1 MSWYAS
7 GRVSHGSDGASAVT
21 AARPGA
27 CQQGLIS
34 LRASNELICAMHLT
48 RCRNC
53 RAKFWCGAFFF
64 FFANE
69 SELVFCE
76 SGRKCNE
83 QHRRHLDSLMSQ
95 CSKVLKDQWQ
105 SM

>member
-27 CQQGLIS
+27 CQQGMIS

-64 FFANE
+64 FLQMKVNWCFVSRGGTA
-69 SELVFCE
+69 
-76 SGRKCNE
+76 
-83 QHRRHLDSLMSQ
+83 MS
-95 CSKVLKDQWQ
+95 SIEGIWIR
-105 SM
+105 